1 MTVNP
6 YFYATFHA
14 SFTHCQTTKYTY
26 LYIYIYTYKYV
37 HIYKYKCEYNTK
49 KGQQLTGFY

>member
-14 SFTHCQTTKYTY
+14 SFTHCQTTKYIY
-26 LYIYIYTYKYV
+26 IFIYVYMYIYITQYINATQDQTEFEGLK
-37 HIYKYKCEYNTK
+37 
-49 KGQQLTGFY
+49 